1 MIDAFLRYID
11 RLSIWAAA
19 LAAACL
25 LSMAI
30 LMMGEVVARSAFAQ
44 SLVFSWEFSG
54 YLMGAA
60 FLFGAGYTLRSGG
73 HVRVSLLAEH
83 VPSGVARALDYF
95 STLVGVAV
103 TAYILYALCDLTYSS
118 FTRDIVSFTPTQ
130 TPLIIPQGVLAVGAL
145 LLFLQMLARLI
156 RLIRAEAPDLEYDSQ
171 TLDGDP

>member
-1 MIDAFLRYID
+1 MIAALLRQID
-11 RLSIWAAA
+11 RLSSWAAA

-25 LSMAI
+25 LLMAI
-30 LMMGEVVARSAFAQ
+30 LMMGEVIARSAFAQ

-60 FLFGAGYTLRSGG
+60 FLFGAAYTLRSGG

-83 VPSGVARALDYF
+83 VPRGVARGLDFF
-95 STLVGVAV
+95 STLIGIVV
-103 TAYILYALCDLTYSS
+103 TAYILYALCLLSYSS
-118 FTRDIVSFTPTQ
+118 FTRNIVSFTPTQ
-130 TPLIIPQGVLAVGAL
+130 TPLIIPQGILTIGAL

-156 RLIRAEAPDLEYDSQ
+156 RLFNGQEPDLEHDGQ